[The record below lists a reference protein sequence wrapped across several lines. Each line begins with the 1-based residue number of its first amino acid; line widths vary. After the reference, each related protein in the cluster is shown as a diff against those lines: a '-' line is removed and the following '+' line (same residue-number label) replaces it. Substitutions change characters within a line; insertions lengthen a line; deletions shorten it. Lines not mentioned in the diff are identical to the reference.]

1 MINAVGG
8 TGDLDITWNTNVVG
22 NEINNLS
29 GGTYEVTIVDE
40 NECSLNVDF
49 TLEEPTEVEVDLEE
63 ITNIDDDN
71 LLGAIDI
78 SVDGGTPPYFFLWS
92 NGDQTEDVEELDFGQ
107 YTVIVTDA
115 NACIDEYG
123 PYEIENLLAVE
134 GLDFLEEMKV
144 LPNPTD
150 GQLNVNLE
158 FTNFT
163 KARISILNKLGQ
175 VVLSNQVEGS
185 LINKEYDIN
194 RLAKGMYFV
203 KLEVGNGVVIK
214 KIIKM

>member
-1 MINAVGG
+1 
-8 TGDLDITWNTNVVG
+8 
-22 NEINNLS
+22 
-29 GGTYEVTIVDE
+29 
-40 NECSLNVDF
+40 
-49 TLEEPTEVEVDLEE
+49 
-63 ITNIDDDN
+63 
-71 LLGAIDI
+71 
-78 SVDGGTPPYFFLWS
+78 
-92 NGDQTEDVEELDFGQ
+92 
-107 YTVIVTDA
+107 VIVTDA

-123 PYEIENLLAVE
+123 PYEIENLLDVE